1 MQARFGIIEIPRNIE
16 SARAN
21 AGLAEDHGFDM
32 VGVADSQSL
41 FQELF
46 VTLGMI
52 GGATG
57 KPMLGSTVTNPLTRH
72 PAVMASGL
80 ATMSNVVEARQG

>member
-16 SARAN
+16 SAQVN

-41 FQELF
+41 FRELF

-57 KPMLGSTVTNPLTRH
+57 
-72 PAVMASGL
+72 
-80 ATMSNVVEARQG
+80 

>member
-41 FQELF
+41 FRELF

-52 GGATG
+52 GEATG
-57 KPMLGSTVTNPLTRH
+57 KPMLGPTVTNPLTR
-72 PAVMASGL
+72 PPP
-80 ATMSNVVEARQG
+80 

>member
-1 MQARFGIIEIPRNIE
+1 MTRQPLADFDVGVDQSARSFGGTAPMQARFGIIEIPRNIE
-16 SARAN
+16 SAQVN

-52 GGATG
+52 GEAT
-57 KPMLGSTVTNPLTRH
+57 
-72 PAVMASGL
+72 
-80 ATMSNVVEARQG
+80 